1 MYILR
6 TMMGP
11 NRTKC
16 VLWSC
21 QLPSLGLSV
30 NGDPSGTYAK
40 MEFRDDISDVVT
52 VHDIPPRMV
61 ACLNANKGIREA
73 IDILLLNHNR
83 QLGDLRSLSLQA
95 VMSGYATWQGT
106 TLTSYKCPAVWLEPK
121 KGSSFIE
128 NEQVPYTHSHP
139 AISTSRNVVR

>member
-1 MYILR
+1 MYTFR
-6 TMMGP
+6 PKMGP
-11 NRTKC
+11 SRTKC

-40 MEFRDDISDVVT
+40 MEFRENIDDVVR
-52 VHDIPPRMV
+52 VSEIPTRMV
-61 ACLNANKGIREA
+61 ACLNANKGIREV

-106 TLTSYKCPAVWLEPK
+106 TLTSYKSPAVWLEPK
-121 KGSSFIE
+121 NGSSFIE
-128 NEQVPYTHSHP
+128 SEQVPYTHSYP
-139 AISTSRNVVR
+139 ALSTLRNLDR